1 MAHGIIAGAFL
12 LSSCASGVNL
22 SRIKTADLI
31 TTSSVQSSRD
41 GKIDQEAISDRSTI
55 RNAVSSV
62 SLDQLGHAPL
72 HWENKDTGSKGIITS
87 IEEYRDGQVICRRFT
102 TTRESFDGVAIY
114 HGDACLGDGG
124 VWWYKDFGP
133 A

>member
-1 MAHGIIAGAFL
+1 MAHAIIAGAFL
-12 LSSCASGVNL
+12 LSSCAGGVNL
-22 SRIKTADLI
+22 SRVKTADLI
-31 TTSSVQSSRD
+31 TTSSVGSSGNGR
-41 GKIDQEAISDRSTI
+41 IDQDAISDRSTI
-55 RNAVSSV
+55 RNAVSSA

-87 IEEYRDGQVICRRFT
+87 IEEYKDGPVICRRFT
-102 TTRESFDGVAIY
+102 TTRESFDGIAVY
-114 HGDACLGDGG
+114 RGDACLGEEG